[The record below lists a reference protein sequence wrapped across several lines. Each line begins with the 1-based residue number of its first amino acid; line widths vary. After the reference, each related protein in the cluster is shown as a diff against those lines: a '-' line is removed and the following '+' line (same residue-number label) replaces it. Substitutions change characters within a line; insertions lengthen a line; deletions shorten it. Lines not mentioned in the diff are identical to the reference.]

1 MGRRRREFIANNDP
15 RVGQGESRHNEE
27 GHPGMERVFKPLE
40 RSFRVLHCLSQC
52 LQRFMLFFSDI
63 LFVCTGFF

>member
-1 MGRRRREFIANNDP
+1 
-15 RVGQGESRHNEE
+15 
-27 GHPGMERVFKPLE
+27 MERVFKPLE